1 MRTPPMPIAVY
12 SEAALGTP
20 YFGIGTFLSVSDNS
34 TRKVVLN
41 GSGLRYAR
49 QAVNVG
55 TEAAKEVRVQYFPG
69 QGPLGMEQQKINARS
84 SSGGSI
90 IASGRS

>member
-1 MRTPPMPIAVY
+1 
-12 SEAALGTP
+12 
-20 YFGIGTFLSVSDNS
+20 
-34 TRKVVLN
+34 
-41 GSGLRYAR
+41 
-49 QAVNVG
+49 VG